1 MGPHET
7 LDIVSPPG
15 YPFPRA
21 DPMIDIAQRRI
32 LIDGEPRLI
41 IAGEIHY
48 FRVPREQWEHRLD
61 QLADIGCNTV
71 ASYIP
76 WLWHELPDGTIDL
89 VGSSRAERDLAAFLD
104 LCAARGLWFIA
115 RPGPFQMAELKNEGL
130 PHRVYREHPEIVP
143 VGWDGSPSPT
153 STVDY
158 LAPAFLEEVEVW
170 YAAVMPLLAQYLPS
184 LGGPLI
190 AVQLDNEIGMLAWV
204 SNTPDLTEHLLADL
218 RGWLLEHRPE
228 AASVYPALESDD
240 ESWALA
246 IRSPEEAWAGALR
259 HDLTQFMR
267 DRFARYVEALAS
279 SAARYGIEG
288 VPLLINIHGSSGGS
302 GESFPIGISQLVETY
317 SGRPGFLSG
326 SDHYVGDM
334 TLDTTT
340 DMYVINALQQAVHDD
355 DQPLTSLEFEA
366 GSGDYG
372 DGLERMNEPSTAD
385 LKTRLFAAQGNRML
399 NYYLLAG
406 GINPLL
412 DEPVGDGNDRLAF
425 TGRRHGFAAPISP
438 EGKESP
444 TYAPL
449 RAGVHQLLLHE
460 QHLADSVE
468 ELDDLSLAF
477 VIDSYATEYCYP
489 SSETMTAVVEDLRA
503 HRGAG
508 QRKALARSAL
518 LRGHRFDAVDVR
530 EMRPRPDGSARNVLM
545 LASSEHLDPQVQR
558 NLLTHLEAGGGLL
571 MLGVLPEKDLNGAPC
586 RILADA
592 LGIRAGAL
600 VRESSSF
607 FPSVACVSAPEV
619 FGETRVDWWQELH
632 APQASPVLTALDGT
646 VCGIETQVRAGR
658 AVLLAAGIPSHLGLF
673 GHLFDLL
680 GTRHGLELTSS
691 VPGVFATST
700 RDRRGGRALHVL
712 NVSGYRPGVRIVLD
726 GEQLL
731 LRPAPHTGYLL
742 ARGLELGGVCILEA
756 NAEVTEVAD
765 GVLAF
770 GAPAAERLR
779 VVLATAG
786 PVHAEGLGAEVTSV
800 AGKLQVGGADDGPRT
815 VITGSGP
822 VRLTFG

>member
-1 MGPHET
+1 
-7 LDIVSPPG
+7 
-15 YPFPRA
+15 
-21 DPMIDIAQRRI
+21 MIDIAQRRI
-32 LIDGEPRLI
+32 LIDGEPRLV

-48 FRVPREQWEHRLD
+48 FRTPREQWERRLD
-61 QLADIGCNTV
+61 QLADVGCNTV

-89 VGSSRAERDLAAFLD
+89 VGRSRAERDLAAFLA

-130 PHRVYREHPEIVP
+130 PPRLYREHPEIVP
-143 VGWDGSPSPT
+143 VGWDAAPSPT

-158 LAPAFLEEVEVW
+158 LAPAFLQEVEAW
-170 YAAVMPLLAQYLPS
+170 YAAVMPLLAQHLPAR
-184 LGGPLI
+184 GGPLI

-204 SNTPDLTEHLLADL
+204 SNTPDLTDHLLADL
-218 RGWLLEHRPE
+218 RGWLREHRVG
-228 AASVYPALESDD
+228 AAATYPALEGDD
-240 ESWALA
+240 ESWARA
-246 IRSPEEAWAGALR
+246 VRSPEEAWAGALR

-267 DRFARYVEALAS
+267 DRFARYVDVLAA
-279 SAARYGIEG
+279 SAARHGIEG
-288 VPLLINIHGSSGGS
+288 VPLLINIHGTSGGS

-317 SGRPGFLSG
+317 SGRPGVLSG

-340 DMYVINALQQAVHDD
+340 DLYVINALQQAVHDD

-372 DGLERMNEPSTAD
+372 DGLERMNEPATAD
-385 LKTRLFAAQGNRML
+385 LKSRLFAAQGNRML

-412 DEPVGDGNDRLAF
+412 DTPVGDGNDRLAF
-425 TGRRHGFAAPISP
+425 TGRRHGFAAPIGP
-438 EGKESP
+438 EGQESP

-449 RAGVHQLLLHE
+449 RAVVHQLLLHE
-460 QHLADSVE
+460 RHLADSAE
-468 ELDDLSLAF
+468 ELDDLALAF
-477 VIDSYATEYCYP
+477 VIDSYATEYAHP
-489 SSETMTAVVEDLRA
+489 GSEAMTAVVEDLRA

-530 EMRPRPDGSARNVLM
+530 EMRPRPDGSARSVLM
-545 LASSEHLDPQVQR
+545 LASSTHLDPQVQR
-558 NLLTHLEAGGGLL
+558 NLVAHLEAGGALL
-571 MLGVLPEKDLNGAPC
+571 MLGVLPEQDLEGAPC

-592 LGIRAGAL
+592 LGARAGEL
-600 VRESSSF
+600 VRERPSF
-607 FPSVACVSAPEV
+607 FPSVACSSAPEV
-619 FGETRVDWWQELH
+619 FGETRVSWWQELH
-632 APQASPVLTALDGT
+632 APGSTPVLRALDGT
-646 VCGIETQVRAGR
+646 VCGIEAQVGAGR

-673 GHLFDLL
+673 GHLLDRL
-680 GTRHGLELTSS
+680 GARRGLELTSS

-700 RDRRGGRALHVL
+700 RDREGGRALHVL
-712 NVSGYRPGVRIVLD
+712 NIAGYRPEVRIVLD
-726 GEQLL
+726 GEELL

-742 ARGLELGGVCILEA
+742 ARGLELGGVRILEA
-756 NAEVTEVAD
+756 NAEVTEAGP

-770 GAPAAERLR
+770 GAPAADHLR
-779 VVLATAG
+779 VVLATTEQ
-786 PVHAEGLGAEVTSV
+786 VQAEGSEVEVTV
-800 AGKLQVGGADDGPRT
+800 EAPRT
-815 VITGSGP
+815 VITAAGP
-822 VRLTFG
+822 VRLTLG